1 VRYLV
6 TGGAG
11 FIGSAYVR
19 RLLARTDHQVTV
31 LDALTYAGSTE
42 RLASVADDPRLAFVH
57 GDVADE
63 ADVAAV
69 LPGHDTVVHFAA
81 ETHVDR
87 SILDPAPFV
96 RTNERGTAVLCEA
109 AVRAGVER
117 FLHIST
123 DEVYGP
129 IASGSFDER
138 APLAPTSPYAR
149 SKARS
154 DEIAL
159 DHHREHGLPVIVA
172 RSTNQYGP
180 WQFPEK
186 LIPFFA
192 SRVLTGQPAPV
203 YGDGLQRR
211 DWLHVD
217 DNGAWLDVLLDRGA
231 PGEIYNVAGHNER
244 TNLEIA
250 RLIFGSI
257 GDDGAELEFVA
268 DRPLH
273 DRRYAVATDKI
284 EALGS
289 VPPRDFEDAMDE
301 TVRWY
306 SSHRDWWEPLL
317 ERVRNR

>member
-1 VRYLV
+1 MRYLV

-19 RLLARTDHQVTV
+19 RLLASSDHHVTV
-31 LDALTYAGSTE
+31 LDALTYAGSTD
-42 RLASVADDPRLAFVH
+42 RLAPVADDPRLTFVH
-57 GDVADE
+57 GDVAE
-63 ADVAAV
+63 AADVDAA
-69 LPGHDTVVHFAA
+69 LSGHEVVVHFAA

-87 SILDPAPFV
+87 SIIDPAPFV
-96 RTNERGTAVLCEA
+96 RTNEHGTAVLCEG

-117 FLHIST
+117 FVHVST

-129 IASGSFDER
+129 IERGAFDET
-138 APLAPTSPYAR
+138 APLQPTSPYAR
-149 SKARS
+149 SKARG
-154 DEIAL
+154 DDIAL
-159 DHHREHGLPVIVA
+159 AHHRDHGLPVIIA

-192 SRVLTGQPAPV
+192 SRILGGLPAPV

-217 DNGAWLDVLLDRGA
+217 DNCAWLDVLLDRGA
-231 PGEIYNVAGHNER
+231 PGEIYNIAGHNER

-250 RLIFGSI
+250 ALIIQAIGADDARL
-257 GDDGAELEFVA
+257 ERVE

-284 EALGS
+284 EALGE
-289 VPPRDFEDAMDE
+289 VAPRDFERAMDE

-306 SSHRDWWEPLL
+306 ADHRDWWEPLL
-317 ERVRNR
+317 PQVRNR

>member
-1 VRYLV
+1 MNYLV

-19 RLLARTDHQVTV
+19 RLLATSDHHVTV

-42 RLASVADDPRLAFVH
+42 RLAAVADDPRLTFVH
-57 GDVADE
+57 GDVADP
-63 ADVAAV
+63 ADVAATV
-69 LPGHDTVVHFAA
+69 PGHEVVVHFAA

-87 SILDPAPFV
+87 SILDPTPFV
-96 RTNERGTAVLCEA
+96 RSNEHGTALLCDG

-117 FLHIST
+117 FVHVST

-129 IASGSFDER
+129 IETGAFDES
-138 APLAPTSPYAR
+138 APLLPTSPYAR

-159 DHHREHGLPVIVA
+159 AHHRDHGLPVIIS
-172 RSTNQYGP
+172 RSSNQYGP

-186 LIPFFA
+186 LIPFFV
-192 SRVLTGQPAPV
+192 SRILAGQPAPV

-217 DNGAWLDVLLDRGA
+217 DNCAWLDVLVDRGE
-231 PGEIYNVAGHNER
+231 PGEVYNIAGHNER

-250 RLIFGSI
+250 ALIIQAIGEADARL
-257 GDDGAELEFVA
+257 ERVE

-273 DRRYAVATDKI
+273 DRRYAVDTAKI

-289 VPPRDFEDAMDE
+289 VAPRDFEDAMDE
-301 TVRWY
+301 TVLWY
-306 SSHRDWWEPLL
+306 FGNQAWWEPLL
-317 ERVRNR
+317 PRVRNR

>member
-19 RLLARTDHQVTV
+19 RILAGSDHHVTV
-31 LDALTYAGSTE
+31 FDALTYAGSLE
-42 RLASVADDPRLAFVH
+42 RLADVADDPRFTFVH
-57 GDVADE
+57 GDVADPTE
-63 ADVAAV
+63 VAAV
-69 LPGHDTVVHFAA
+69 VPGHDVVVHFAA

-87 SILDPAPFV
+87 SILDPTPFV

-109 AVRAGVER
+109 AARAGIER
-117 FLHIST
+117 FLHVST

-129 IASGSFDER
+129 IEAGSFDEA
-138 APLAPTSPYAR
+138 APLSPTSPYAR

-159 DHHREHGLPVIVA
+159 AAHDDCGLPVVVA

-217 DNGAWLDVLLDRGA
+217 DNGAWLDVLVDRGV
-231 PGEIYNVAGHNER
+231 PGEVYNIAGHAER

-250 RLIFGSI
+250 QLIFRSI
-257 GDDGAELEFVA
+257 GDDRATLEFVA

-273 DRRYAVATDKI
+273 DRRYSVATDKI

-289 VPPRDFEDAMDE
+289 VPTRPLEDAMDE

-306 SSHRDWWEPLL
+306 VDHRGWWEPLL
-317 ERVRNR
+317 ARVRNR

>member
-19 RLLARTDHQVTV
+19 RLLATSDHHVTV
-31 LDALTYAGSTE
+31 LDALTYAGSLE
-42 RLASVADDPRLAFVH
+42 RLADVAHDPRYAFVH
-57 GDVADE
+57 GDVAE
-63 ADVAAV
+63 PADVAAV
-69 LPGHDTVVHFAA
+69 LPGHDVVVHFAA

-87 SILDPAPFV
+87 SILDPTPFV

-129 IASGSFDER
+129 IGSGSFDEGS
-138 APLAPTSPYAR
+138 PLAPTSPYAR

-159 DHHREHGLPVIVA
+159 AHHQEHGLPVVVA

-186 LIPFFA
+186 LIPFFTT
-192 SRVLTGQPAPV
+192 RILTGRRAPI

-217 DNGAWLDVLLDRGA
+217 DNGAWLDVLLDRGG
-231 PGEIYNVAGHNER
+231 PGEVYNIAGHNER

-250 RLIFGSI
+250 ELIFGSL
-257 GDDGAELEFVA
+257 GADGAQLEFVE

-273 DRRYAVATDKI
+273 DRRYAVATAKV

-289 VPPRDFEDAMDE
+289 VPPRDLAVAMDE

-306 SSHRDWWEPLL
+306 VDHRSWWEPLL